1 MFPEENIDLTVKNL
15 TSAVETSK
23 EVLKSC
29 SFDFDA
35 KEFVVKD
42 GSPVLV
48 DNLEA
53 TKQWIQKFLAT
64 ERRSHQILSL
74 IFGRSSA
81 HF

>member
-1 MFPEENIDLTVKNL
+1 MPRMILYKNP
-15 TSAVETSK
+15 SK

-35 KEFVVKD
+35 KEFIVKD

-53 TKQWIQKFLAT
+53 TKQWIQKFL
-64 ERRSHQILSL
+64 
-74 IFGRSSA
+74 FW
-81 HF
+81 F